1 MVRAILLHALSGQK
15 HALRPPGGEETA
27 HIPGGVSSPAWGTG
41 EDGKGREI
49 MGKYLLKRILHG
61 IFSIVVVVAIVMV
74 LIYSM
79 LQRELIFSSDALYT
93 RQQSNAKQTYMY
105 NKWEEYGY
113 LDYVPYSEWLQEL
126 SRNGELDEET
136 RAEATVLGR
145 TPEADSAVTAE
156 YTAKFREYYESRGYE
171 VKRLDAVVKGRK
183 VITGGQQTMF
193 ATKDLPLSH
202 RLVEYF
208 TGLLDFDNIHRVAEV
223 EGERGLTFTLY
234 DPLAGGKFSP
244 AIIGNGTLHKY
255 LLYVDGN
262 FPFIHQN
269 MVTIKLGTSY
279 TVNSGVDVFHTMT
292 RSQGSYVKTNMTFP
306 TGLTEDSADDLHTA
320 TYMQGSREISTLNME
335 RFTDDYTVVDT
346 VRNGM
351 SKMGY
356 SFVIGIL
363 SSIMAYAL
371 GLPIG
376 IQMARRKDGLVD
388 KVGTFYIMFIIAVP
402 SLAYIFMFKA
412 MGARIGLPTVFD
424 MESSDKL
431 IFILPIVSLALP
443 SIANLMKWMR
453 RYMIDQMNSDYVKFA
468 RASGLSEGEIFS
480 KHIWKNAA
488 IPIIHGIPGSI
499 LGALVGAIITERVY
513 VVPGA
518 GNLLT
523 EAINKYDNGVIV
535 GVTLFYAVLTVVS
548 IILGDILMSVVD
560 PRISFSTKD
569 R

>member
-1 MVRAILLHALSGQK
+1 
-15 HALRPPGGEETA
+15 
-27 HIPGGVSSPAWGTG
+27 
-41 EDGKGREI
+41 
-49 MGKYLLKRILHG
+49 
-61 IFSIVVVVAIVMV
+61 
-74 LIYSM
+74 
-79 LQRELIFSSDALYT
+79 
-93 RQQSNAKQTYMY
+93 
-105 NKWEEYGY
+105 
-113 LDYVPYSEWLQEL
+113 
-126 SRNGELDEET
+126 
-136 RAEATVLGR
+136 
-145 TPEADSAVTAE
+145 
-156 YTAKFREYYESRGYE
+156 
-171 VKRLDAVVKGRK
+171 
-183 VITGGQQTMF
+183 
-193 ATKDLPLSH
+193 
-202 RLVEYF
+202 
-208 TGLLDFDNIHRVAEV
+208 
-223 EGERGLTFTLY
+223 
-234 DPLAGGKFSP
+234 
-244 AIIGNGTLHKY
+244 
-255 LLYVDGN
+255 
-262 FPFIHQN
+262 
-269 MVTIKLGTSY
+269 
-279 TVNSGVDVFHTMT
+279 MT